1 MSPRRCCNNCFPPRE
16 CWRRSRASWLR
27 AAMAAPKSTRP
38 IATAWRFS
46 AAPAIPRKP
55 CSTRSPGCAGF
66 PAAAA
71 ADFFPPI
78 QGSTTASQRSS
89 ACASAQGAEVF
100 DHLPGKL
107 KLSRLLLVQS
117 RNPVGHRLFRR
128 VNKSRPPASKGARR
142 PKAMDFNPISLR
154 RNSSWIAAMAVT
166 ATLLAGC
173 AGGAL
178 TTREKGAGIG
188 ALGGA
193 TAGGIIGSA
202 VHHPLAGAMIGTVLG
217 AGAGGLIGD
226 QLQGRENVARDQDSQ
241 IQSNQQELE
250 RQRRDIEELRRRPEY

>member
-1 MSPRRCCNNCFPPRE
+1 MN
-16 CWRRSRASWLR
+16 
-27 AAMAAPKSTRP
+27 
-38 IATAWRFS
+38 
-46 AAPAIPRKP
+46 
-55 CSTRSPGCAGF
+55 
-66 PAAAA
+66 
-71 ADFFPPI
+71 
-78 QGSTTASQRSS
+78 
-89 ACASAQGAEVF
+89 
-100 DHLPGKL
+100 
-107 KLSRLLLVQS
+107 
-117 RNPVGHRLFRR
+117 
-128 VNKSRPPASKGARR
+128 
-142 PKAMDFNPISLR
+142 FNPISLK
-154 RNSSWIAAMAVT
+154 RNSSWVAAIAVT

-226 QLQGRENVARDQDSQ
+226 QLMGRENVARDQDNQ

-250 RQRRDIEELRRRPEY
+250 RQRRDIEQLQRRPEY

>member
-1 MSPRRCCNNCFPPRE
+1 M
-16 CWRRSRASWLR
+16 
-27 AAMAAPKSTRP
+27 K
-38 IATAWRFS
+38 
-46 AAPAIPRKP
+46 
-55 CSTRSPGCAGF
+55 
-66 PAAAA
+66 
-71 ADFFPPI
+71 
-78 QGSTTASQRSS
+78 
-89 ACASAQGAEVF
+89 
-100 DHLPGKL
+100 
-107 KLSRLLLVQS
+107 
-117 RNPVGHRLFRR
+117 
-128 VNKSRPPASKGARR
+128 
-142 PKAMDFNPISLR
+142 FNPIALKGSSSLL
-154 RNSSWIAAMAVT
+154 AVT
-166 ATLLAGC
+166 AIAATLLAGC

-226 QLQGRENVARDQDSQ
+226 QLQGRDNVARDQDTQ